1 MKKTLGFILRAF
13 VSLGLLV
20 YLLRRTDLVALREAF
35 LNYSPGWWLAGLAI
49 YAAFQALSV
58 RRWQYI
64 CHRLG
69 FHQTYPYFA
78 RLYLINMY
86 FNTLLPGLMG
96 GDVIR
101 GYYLVRDGFGLKAS
115 SLSVA
120 VDRGAGLLGL
130 CFILALALPLWGN
143 FLPRE
148 VYSVVWLWALSVVVG
163 GLALSL
169 WATWRREKL
178 LAPLQWPSFPGLFLY
193 GLGVQ
198 ILYTLQ
204 FIVMA
209 RGFGLGLATTDF
221 FVIVPVTGFLAS
233 LPVSL
238 GGLGVR
244 ETSLVYFLGLK
255 GLPQEKG
262 LLLGLLVYSTVLVG
276 ALPGAAL
283 YLRGVRGVRN

>member
-1 MKKTLGFILRAF
+1 MKKALGFLLRAII
-13 VSLGLLV
+13 SLGLLV
-20 YLLRRTDLVALREAF
+20 YLFRKTDLTALKEAF
-35 LNYSPGWWLAGLAI
+35 LSYSPGWWLAGLAI

-64 CHRLG
+64 CDKLEFR
-69 FHQTYPYFA
+69 QTYPYFA

-101 GYYLVRDGFGLKAS
+101 GYYLVRDGFGLKES

-130 CFILALALPLWGN
+130 CFILAVALPLWGN
-143 FLPRE
+143 FLPPK
-148 VYSVVWLWALSVVVG
+148 VYSAVWLWALVVVLG
-163 GLALSL
+163 GLSFSL
-169 WATWRREKL
+169 WATLRREKL
-178 LAPLQWPSFPGLFLY
+178 LAPLKWPSFFGLFLY

-198 ILYTLQ
+198 ILYILQ

-209 RGFGLGLATTDF
+209 KGLGLGLATTDF

-255 GLPQEKG
+255 GLPEEKG

-276 ALPGAAL
+276 ALPGAIL
-283 YLRGVRGVRN
+283 YLRGVRGARD